1 MTDNLRT
8 STDLRPGTYQVDGTR
23 STVRFTGTHVFGLKP
38 VDGTMA
44 VRRGTVVVAEEPR
57 RSTASAELDAGSF
70 TTDDKRRN
78 RDVRGKHF
86 LDAAHHPT
94 IGFRSTRVVHG
105 AGGWQIIG
113 VLSVRGGSTE
123 VTLDLAGITPTVDG
137 YRFTATT
144 TVDRVAAGVRS
155 GRLIVGRYLDIT
167 IELCVTAG

>member
-8 STDLRPGTYQVDGTR
+8 RNDIRPGTYLVDADR
-23 STVRFTGTHVFGLKP
+23 STVRFTATHVFGLKP

-44 VRRGTVVVAEEPR
+44 VRRGTVVVADEPR
-57 RSTASAELDAGSF
+57 RSTVSAELDAGSF

-86 LDAAHHPT
+86 LDAERHPA
-94 IGFRSTRVVHG
+94 IGFRSSRVVHG
-105 AGGWQIIG
+105 SGGWQVIG
-113 VLSVRGGSTE
+113 TLSVRGGSTD
-123 VTLDLAGITPTVDG
+123 VTLNLTEMAATVDG

-144 TVDRVAAGVRS
+144 TVDRMAAGVRT

-167 IELCVTAG
+167 INLYVTAD

>member
-8 STDLRPGTYQVDGTR
+8 STEIRPGTYLVDAAR
-23 STVRFTGTHVFGLKP
+23 STVRFTATHVFGLKP

-44 VRRGTVVVAEEPR
+44 VRSGTVVVAGEPR
-57 RSTASAELDAGSF
+57 RSTVSAELDAGSF
-70 TTDDKRRN
+70 TTDDERRN

-86 LDAAHHPT
+86 LDAARHPA

-105 AGGWQIIG
+105 SGGWQIIG

-123 VTLDLAGITPTVDG
+123 VTLDLTGVEPTVDG
-137 YRFTATT
+137 YRLTATT
-144 TVDRVAAGVRS
+144 TVDRVAAGVRT

-167 IELCVTAG
+167 INLCITAD